1 MKSTKGLLHRI
12 NDPSIS
18 GDERARLRCEFAKY
32 YEQLWN
38 FTAAREALGDLWSR
52 VGERPNLEDLREE
65 IKGEVL
71 LRAGALTGWI
81 GSLRQIEGA
90 QEIAKNLITESITIF
105 ESLNLPAQISEAQ
118 IDLAYCYWR
127 QGAFDEAR
135 VLLQE
140 ALTKPVDLEKDV
152 RALGILRCAIVEESA
167 KRLHDCLHIC
177 TDNAPFFQTL
187 SNTALKGKFHNEFG
201 MVLKDLGIAEQRQD
215 YVDRALIEFAA
226 AGVYFENANLSR
238 HQACVENNLG
248 FLFGTIHKF
257 AEAHEHLDRAQAL
270 FTRLGDKVHN
280 AQVDET
286 RARVMIE
293 EGQFSKAEKL
303 VSGAVRILE
312 EGGEQSLLA
321 EALTTQGIVLA
332 RLRKY
337 LQAHET
343 LNRAA
348 EVAEQAGDVE
358 SAGLALVTLVE
369 QLGHRLSNEQ
379 LCVAIERA
387 GTLLESSRDFA
398 TVRRLERVD
407 RQALFLTNAH
417 PGPPDWST
425 FDLEQV
431 QQRNEC
437 RYVELALKESQGSI
451 TKAADLLGL
460 PGHQSVNFILNNRC
474 RHLLNLRTPIK
485 PRRRRIIPSDT
496 ADNRADR
503 IDPKGTTPA
512 KILHVE
518 DSEIVAGMAKEV
530 LENHGWQVETCADGN
545 AALEKISS
553 EAHYDLLLIDYDLPG
568 VNGLELVHRA
578 RKLPHRSRTPIVVLS
593 ATPVAAGAR
602 EAGADVFL
610 EKPRDVSLLVE
621 TIARLLGEGEQE
633 GEEG

>member
-1 MKSTKGLLHRI
+1 MNATKGLLDRI
-12 NDPSIS
+12 NDPSLPP
-18 GDERARLRCEFAKY
+18 DERARLRCELAKR

-38 FTAAREALGDLWSR
+38 FKAASEALGGLWKR
-52 VGERPNLEDLREE
+52 VGERPNLDDLQEQT
-65 IKGEVL
+65 KGEVL
-71 LRAGALTGWI
+71 LRAGSLTGWI

-90 QEIAKNLITESITIF
+90 QESAKNLITESITIF
-105 ESLNLPAQISEAQ
+105 ESLGLPERIAEAE
-118 IDLAYCYWR
+118 IDLAFCYWR

-135 VLLQE
+135 VRLQE
-140 ALTKPVDLEKDV
+140 ALARSANLDKDT
-152 RALGILRCAIVEESA
+152 RALGILRSAIVEESA

-177 TDNAPFFQTL
+177 TDNAQFFETL

-201 MVLKDLGIAEQRQD
+201 MVLKDLGVAEQRQD
-215 YVDRALIEFAA
+215 YIDRALIEFAA
-226 AGVYFENANLSR
+226 AGVYFEQSNLSR

-270 FTRLGDKVHN
+270 FTSLGDRVHN

-286 RARVMIE
+286 RVRVMIE
-293 EGQFSKAEKL
+293 EGQFGKAEKL
-303 VSGAVRILE
+303 ISGAVRVLE
-312 EGGEQSLLA
+312 GGGEQALLA

-332 RLRKY
+332 RLRTY
-337 LQAHET
+337 EQAHET

-348 EVAEQAGDVE
+348 AVAEQAGDVE
-358 SAGLALVTLVE
+358 SAGLALVILVE

-379 LCVAIERA
+379 LCGAIERA

-398 TVRRLERVD
+398 TVRRLEKVD

-425 FDLEQV
+425 FDLEQI

-437 RYVELALKESQGSI
+437 RYVELALKESQGSV
-451 TKAADLLGL
+451 TETAKLLRL

-474 RHLLNLRTPIK
+474 QHLLNLRRPIK
-485 PRRRRIIPSDT
+485 PRRRSIIPTDT
-496 ADNRADR
+496 ADDHAER
-503 IDPKGTTPA
+503 INPKTSTTA

-518 DSEIVAGMAKEV
+518 DSELVAGVVKET
-530 LENHGWQVETCADGN
+530 LEDQGWQVETCANGK

-553 EAHYDLLLIDYDLPG
+553 EADYDLLLIDYDLPG
-568 VNGLELVHRA
+568 VNGLELVRRA
-578 RKLPHRSRTPIVVLS
+578 RNLAHRSCTPIVMLS
-593 ATPVAAGAR
+593 ASLVEAAAR

-610 EKPRDVSLLVE
+610 QKPRDVTSLIE
-621 TIARLLGEGEQE
+621 TITRLLDEREQE
-633 GEEG
+633 G